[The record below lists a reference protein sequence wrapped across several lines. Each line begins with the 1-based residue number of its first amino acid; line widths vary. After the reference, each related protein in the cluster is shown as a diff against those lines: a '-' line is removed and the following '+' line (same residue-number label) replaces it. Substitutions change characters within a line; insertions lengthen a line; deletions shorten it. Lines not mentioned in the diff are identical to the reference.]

1 MRPASATLRR
11 LGRPWEIVVFVQV
24 PTIAFLWLVWGVYGH
39 GGGGDFA
46 IFRRARPAV
55 LHGHSPYVQPTL
67 KLLAAN
73 DRFVYPTPFAL
84 PFIPFV
90 VAPEKAAAVAFLSLP
105 EGLAGLAHSGTDAPA
120 RPI

>member
-1 MRPASATLRR
+1 MRPVSATLRR

-46 IFRRARPAV
+46 IFRRAGRAV
-55 LHGHSPYVQPTL
+55 LHGHSPYVPPTL

-73 DRFVYPTPFAL
+73 DRFVYPTPFSL
-84 PFIPFV
+84 PFI
-90 VAPEKAAAVAFLSLP
+90 LRGGS
-105 EGLAGLAHSGTDAPA
+105 
-120 RPI
+120 

>member
-55 LHGHSPYVQPTL
+55 LHGHSPYVHPAL
-67 KLLAAN
+67 KLAAN
-73 DRFVYPTPFAL
+73 DRFVLPDFFRTPVHPL
-84 PFIPFV
+84 R
-90 VAPEKAAAVAFLSLP
+90 
-105 EGLAGLAHSGTDAPA
+105 SGS
-120 RPI
+120 